1 MPDPD
6 EMTTW
11 ETAWAACGQPVG
23 EHASPAGP
31 QATVLQMAMVA
42 SAIAND
48 GVLEKPYFVEG
59 VYNAQGERSFSA
71 TPKNLGSVMSSSSA
85 KTITEMMEGVVNNGT
100 GAGAKI
106 QGVQVAGKTGTAE
119 TNKEYNDS
127 WFVGFAPSDNP
138 SVAVAVLIE
147 EGVHG
152 TDESGLASVRAQKVL
167 TSALQAQGLL

>member
-1 MPDPD
+1 
-6 EMTTW
+6 
-11 ETAWAACGQPVG
+11 
-23 EHASPAGP
+23 
-31 QATVLQMAMVA
+31 MAMVA

-127 WFVGFAPSDNP
+127 WFVGLRTVRQPLGCRRCAHRRRRARHRRIGPGER
-138 SVAVAVLIE
+138 ACA
-147 EGVHG
+147 EGVNFG
-152 TDESGLASVRAQKVL
+152 TS
-167 TSALQAQGLL
+167 SARPAVVGIK

>member
-1 MPDPD
+1 
-6 EMTTW
+6 
-11 ETAWAACGQPVG
+11 
-23 EHASPAGP
+23 
-31 QATVLQMAMVA
+31 
-42 SAIAND
+42 
-48 GVLEKPYFVEG
+48 
-59 VYNAQGERSFSA
+59 
-71 TPKNLGSVMSSSSA
+71 
-85 KTITEMMEGVVNNGT
+85 MMEGVVNNGT

-167 TSALQAQGLL
+167 ASALQAQDLL

>member
-1 MPDPD
+1 MNF
-6 EMTTW
+6 
-11 ETAWAACGQPVG
+11 AAKHHLIDLGG
-23 EHASPAGP
+23 DYN
-31 QATVLQMAMVA
+31 
-42 SAIAND
+42 IALH
-48 GVLEKPYFVEG
+48 G
-59 VYNAQGERSFSA
+59 NAKE
-71 TPKNLGSVMSSSSA
+71 
-85 KTITEMMEGVVNNGT
+85 
-100 GAGAKI
+100 
-106 QGVQVAGKTGTAE
+106 AE